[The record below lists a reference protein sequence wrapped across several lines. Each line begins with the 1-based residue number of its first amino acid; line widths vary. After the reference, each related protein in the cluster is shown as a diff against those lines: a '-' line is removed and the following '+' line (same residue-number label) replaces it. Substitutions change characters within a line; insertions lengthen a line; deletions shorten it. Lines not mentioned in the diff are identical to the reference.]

1 MSAEEEVD
9 TRPLSEKL
17 ADTVRPVVYT
27 IDIAN
32 GKEFKLVGTAHDIE
46 RVRKACKQK
55 MREIEDQGLDPN
67 KRHTAVIPA
76 RDQ

>member
-17 ADTVRPVVYT
+17 AEHVSQPVYT
-27 IDIAN
+27 IDISN
-32 GKEFKLVGTAHDIE
+32 GKEFRIVGTAHDIE

-55 MREIEDQGLDPN
+55 MREVEDQGLDPD
-67 KRHTAVIPA
+67 KRHTVVISA
-76 RDQ
+76 RER